1 MKLNESMLSVRIE
14 YLKSS
19 IALHVTF
26 ILRLR
31 PLGAFCVGDG
41 APFNVLDF
49 GGRIAASRHSP
60 AEMLSSSIVKFMCV
74 RVSGGACK

>member
-31 PLGAFCVGDG
+31 PLGAFDG

-60 AEMLSSSIVKFMCV
+60 VEMLSSSIVKFTCV
-74 RVSGGACK
+74 RVGGGACK